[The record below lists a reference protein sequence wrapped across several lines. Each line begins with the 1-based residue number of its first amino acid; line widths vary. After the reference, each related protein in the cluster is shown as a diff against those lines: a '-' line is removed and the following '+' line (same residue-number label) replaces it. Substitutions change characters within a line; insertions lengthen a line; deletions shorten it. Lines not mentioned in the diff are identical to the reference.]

1 MPRNVGIK
9 DEYQR
14 FIKKYSDKTSEI
26 RFRFTKSHPNF
37 LYFFNN
43 FGDKK
48 GEHLSMCSPLSVTDT
63 NGTILLDIFQKTI
76 YKNIKN
82 F

>member
-1 MPRNVGIK
+1 MPKNVDIK

-14 FIKKYSDKTSEI
+14 LIKNYSDKTSEI
-26 RFRFTKSHPNF
+26 RFRFTKSHSNF

-48 GEHLSMCSPLSVTDT
+48 GRTFNHVLTVICNS
-63 NGTILLDIFQKTI
+63 
-76 YKNIKN
+76 YKWNN
-82 F
+82 FT